1 MTTPQEIQ
9 FTNAFNAN
17 KPTLALF
24 SKCNDKD
31 ELYIIRD
38 SFFLGMGSLLCTQE
52 YNDLREQMIVD
63 PVSLQQSLTPSI
75 PRVDWRV

>member
-9 FTNAFNAN
+9 FTNAFYVN

-24 SKCNDKD
+24 SKCNNKD

-38 SFFLGMGSLLCTQE
+38 SFFLGMGSLLCKHE
-52 YNDLREQMIVD
+52 YDDLREQMIID
-63 PVSLQQSLTPSI
+63 PVSHSI
-75 PRVDWRV
+75 EE